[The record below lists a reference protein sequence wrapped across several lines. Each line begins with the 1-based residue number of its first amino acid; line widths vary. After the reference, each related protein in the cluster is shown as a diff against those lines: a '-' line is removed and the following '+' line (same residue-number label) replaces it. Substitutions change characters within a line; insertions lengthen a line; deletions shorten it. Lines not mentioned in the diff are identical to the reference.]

1 MEYLWAPWRIKYI
14 ENIIS
19 SGDESCIFCDKPA
32 ENKDAENFILYRG
45 ELNFVIMNRFPY
57 NSGHLMVA
65 PYRHVAALDE
75 LNSEELNEHYKLVA
89 RCSSVLKKI
98 MKPDGFNIGM
108 NIGRVAGAGI
118 DKHIHSHIV
127 SRWNGDTNFMP
138 VIAGTKVVNESLEDT
153 YCKLK
158 GEF

>member
-14 ENIIS
+14 EKIIS
-19 SGDESCIFCDKPA
+19 SGAKSCIFCDKPA

-75 LNSEELNEHYKLVA
+75 LNGEELNEHYKLVA

>member
-14 ENIIS
+14 EKIIS
-19 SGDESCIFCDKPA
+19 NGDGSCIFCDKPA
-32 ENKDAENFILYRG
+32 QNKDAENFILYRG
-45 ELNFVIMNRFPY
+45 ELNFVIINRFPY
-57 NSGHLMVA
+57 NSGHLMVV
-65 PYRHVAALDE
+65 PYHHVAALDK
-75 LNSEELNEHYKLVA
+75 LSGEELNEHYKLVA

-118 DKHIHSHIV
+118 DKHIHSHV
-127 SRWNGDTNFMP
+127 VPRWNGDTNFMP

>member
-14 ENIIS
+14 EKIIS
-19 SGDESCIFCDKPA
+19 SGDGSCIFCDKPA
-32 ENKDAENFILYRG
+32 QNKDAENFILYRG

-75 LNSEELNEHYKLVA
+75 LNGEELNEHYKLVA

>member
-14 ENIIS
+14 EKIIS

-32 ENKDAENFILYRG
+32 ENKDAENFILYRS

-75 LNSEELNEHYKLVA
+75 LNGEELNEHYKLVA